1 MADRQE
7 TRALFAGSFDPITLG
22 HVDLIERASRLFNR
36 LYVVVGVNALK
47 QPLFSLEERL
57 VHLQACLGH
66 LPNVSIQVLE
76 GQLMADLAKE
86 LGATCLVRGL
96 RHSGDYVYELP
107 IAQANRETIFLQ
119 AQPAYQHI
127 SSSLVKEIASYG
139 GDLSSLVPASLL
151 GPLQSKY
158 QGKRSD

>member
-1 MADRQE
+1 
-7 TRALFAGSFDPITLG
+7 
-22 HVDLIERASRLFNR
+22 
-36 LYVVVGVNALK
+36 
-47 QPLFSLEERL
+47 
-57 VHLQACLGH
+57 
-66 LPNVSIQVLE
+66 
-76 GQLMADLAKE
+76 MADLAKE

-107 IAQANRETIFLQ
+107 IAQANRGLNPDLETIFLQ

-139 GDLSSLVPASLL
+139 GDLTSLVPANLL

-158 QGKRSD
+158 QSKESD